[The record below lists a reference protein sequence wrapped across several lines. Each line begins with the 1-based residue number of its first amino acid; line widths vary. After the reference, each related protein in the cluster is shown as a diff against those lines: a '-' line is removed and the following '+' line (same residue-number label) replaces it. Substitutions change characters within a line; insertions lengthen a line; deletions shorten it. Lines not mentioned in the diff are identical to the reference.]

1 MTHDPDDGDDSTWD
15 PDFDSLDTTDVRT
28 VFELNPDDEDEE
40 VPHVAP

>member
-1 MTHDPDDGDDSTWD
+1 MTHDPGDDDDATWD
-15 PDFDSLDTTDVRT
+15 ELDSLDTTDVRT